1 MGGRRTDAQEQV
13 AELLRKA
20 RTSLGLSLAFLS
32 RLDEDTQYLEVIET
46 SIPFMNDGITQ
57 DRSTSFCQLILDERL
72 PPVIADVRDYPEALA
87 LPAAKFPRIRK
98 YVSVPVVLS
107 DGTLYGTFC
116 GAGLRADRDLQE
128 RDRALMEVLASA
140 AAMII
145 EPGVQDERRRSEIE
159 SRLIPVMNGSGPTIV
174 YQPIVDLASGQRV
187 GAEALS
193 RFPAEWGLPP
203 DVCFEQAHS
212 VGLGDRLEVLALGGA
227 VSALE
232 SVPGYI
238 AMNISPSV
246 VMRPEGRA
254 WLEGLP
260 LDRILLE
267 LSEHI
272 PVADYDALN
281 ACLSPLRYQGL
292 RLAID
297 DVGSGFSSLRHIV
310 LTRPDVIKLD
320 RSIVAGAC
328 DDAVL
333 STLIASMV
341 QFASSL
347 GAATV
352 AEGIET
358 PGDAEH
364 LASLGVTYGQGW
376 HFGRPG
382 PAEQLDP

>member
-1 MGGRRTDAQEQV
+1 MRGARTDAQEQIG
-13 AELLRKA
+13 ELLRKA
-20 RTSLGLSLAFLS
+20 RESLGLSLAFLS
-32 RLDEDTQYLEVIET
+32 RLDEDTQYLEVVET
-46 SIPFMNDGITQ
+46 SIPFIKDGAKQ
-57 DRSTSFCQLILDERL
+57 ERSTSFCQLILEKRL
-72 PPVIADVRDYPEALA
+72 PSVIADVRDYPEALA
-87 LPAAKFPRIRK
+87 LPSARVPRIRK

-107 DGTLYGTFC
+107 DGSLYGTFC
-116 GAGLRADRDLQE
+116 GAGLRADRELQE

-140 AAMII
+140 AALII
-145 EPGVQDERRRSEIE
+145 EPGVMEERRRAEIE
-159 SRLIPVMNGSGPTIV
+159 GRLIPLMNGAGPV
-174 YQPIVDLASGQRV
+174 VVFQPIVDLDSGRRV

-193 RFPAEWGLPP
+193 RFPADWGLPP

-212 VGLGDRLEVLALGGA
+212 VGLGDRLEVQALGGA
-227 VSALE
+227 VAALD
-232 SVPGYI
+232 SVSGYV

-246 VMRPEGRA
+246 VMREEGRR

-272 PVADYDALN
+272 PVDDYNALN
-281 ACLSPLRYQGL
+281 ACLQPLRDRGM

-328 DDAVL
+328 ANPVL
-333 STLIASMV
+333 STLVASMV
-341 QFASSL
+341 QFATSL

-358 PGDAEH
+358 PEDAEH
-364 LASLGVTYGQGW
+364 LAGLGVTYGQGW
-376 HFGRPG
+376 HFGRPCA
-382 PAEQLDP
+382 PDQLDP